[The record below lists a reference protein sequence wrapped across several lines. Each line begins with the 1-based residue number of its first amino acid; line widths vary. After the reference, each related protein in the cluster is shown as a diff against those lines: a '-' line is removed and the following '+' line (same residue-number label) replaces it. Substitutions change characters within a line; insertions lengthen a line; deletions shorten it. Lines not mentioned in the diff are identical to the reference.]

1 MTWPLSRGQVV
12 LANIGLS
19 EPKRLVVVSNN
30 RRNRALQSVLAAR
43 LTTSPKPTLPSIV
56 ALGHDDPMTGHVC
69 CDDIIEVFDD
79 EVVACWARSLR
90 APWRAWAPGLPPRST
105 FATSEQGHDPIRR
118 CSLVQGE
125 RSRARE
131 YSSRPTAFR

>member
-12 LANIGLS
+12 LATIGLS

-56 ALGHDDPMTGHVC
+56 ALAHDDPMTGHVC

-79 EVVACWARSLR
+79 EIVRLLGAL
-90 APWRAWAPGLPPRST
+90 APGTMARVGAGLAAALDLRHVFAESSTVPP
-105 FATSEQGHDPIRR
+105 ATRMLR
-118 CSLVQGE
+118 GE
-125 RSRARE
+125 RARWTT
-131 YSSRPTAFR
+131 RFLWA

>member
-1 MTWPLSRGQVV
+1 VGSRVTWPLSRGQVV

-56 ALGHDDPMTGHVC
+56 ALTHDDPMTGHVC

-79 EVVACWARSLR
+79 EIVRLLGAL
-90 APWRAWAPGLPPRST
+90 APGT
-105 FATSEQGHDPIRR
+105 M
-118 CSLVQGE
+118 
-125 RSRARE
+125 ARVGAGLAAALDL
-131 YSSRPTAFR
+131 RHV